1 MSETA
6 RPALQQI
13 NLFNPEL
20 LPQPV
25 VFPPWQ
31 ALAVA
36 GLVFVLLFGSG
47 LAMKNRAEHTE
58 GSNSQLE
65 NQLKQ
70 LKQQISE
77 QENLLNRRKP
87 DSDLVQQVEQLEEQ
101 QKNQQHT
108 LDLLHQTSRDPKT
121 GFAETLRALARQR
134 LEGLWL
140 TEIQLLPGQRILA
153 GRLTQP
159 ELLPRWLEG
168 LSREASFQGESYQ
181 VMEITPPDLPDAAA
195 GTGATA
201 GTTSPLPVSQ
211 SAVST
216 RSGPYHFRLATEL
229 GKTGGAGAANSSS
242 EEARP

>member
-1 MSETA
+1 MNETA

-31 ALAVA
+31 GLAVA

-77 QENLLNRRKP
+77 QENQLSRRKP
-87 DSDLVQQVEQLEEQ
+87 DSDLVQRVEQLEEQ

-108 LDLLHQTSRDPKT
+108 LDLLHQASQDPKT

-140 TEIQLLPGQRILA
+140 TEILLLPGQRALA

-168 LSREASFQGESYQ
+168 LSRESSFQGESYQ
-181 VMEITPPDLPDAAA
+181 VMEITPPDTPDGTAA
-195 GTGATA
+195 GTGAPA
-201 GTTSPLPVSQ
+201 GTTPPAAASP
-211 SAVST
+211 
-216 RSGPYHFRLATEL
+216 RIGPYRFRLATEL
-229 GKTGGAGAANSSS
+229 GKAGGASTASSSS